1 VSYDGAGSV
10 KGFNDS
16 VAGNWTVTNDNLHR
30 MSKVTGALGGVAATA
45 TETYDHFGNR
55 NVEYLTSNG
64 NQQQPSPYLNF
75 TSGNNRVSNWSYDN
89 AGNLLSD
96 GSNNYLYDAENR
108 LCAVQPLPPLTGT
121 FGYFYAANG
130 PLLAL
135 GNLTS
140 FTCDLTKNGILTGG
154 GSLTNVYMAGPQ
166 GERLIETDGSF
177 NLKHYNVFWEG
188 KLLGTFT
195 GASDVQTNWHFAL
208 NDWLGTKRVTTTSAG
223 APWTSVVTAPFGDFQ
238 SQSGPG
244 TDPSEEHFTSKPRDP
259 NSNLDYF
266 GARYYNSN
274 LGRFMSP
281 DSGDG
286 GDSDPSNPQSWNL
299 YSYVQNNPLT
309 NTDPDGHD
317 CVTQTRTSDTTEFVS
332 VSGGTCS
339 GSVGDGQSQTY
350 VPGTVTGISVN
361 GGNSL
366 DIGYNSY
373 DGSSSGVTNASSAP
387 IPDNPGLAYGYGNN
401 AAGYNLL
408 GTTGATVGSVKGV
421 AAFYG
426 ASALGGAAVY
436 GAGLALGALGP
447 GAFSVPGILTLP
459 AVPSAIEKLQNLGIS
474 VQEASQIVGS
484 PASQRLVDNLNN
496 GNINWVQNIDGK
508 LIRIT
513 TDPNAQRIISAGI
526 MRANQVTNGIA
537 SGRFTTN

>member
-195 GASDVQTNWHFAL
+195 GATDVQTNWHFAL

-223 APWTSVVTAPFGDFQ
+223 APWTSIISAPFGDFQ
-238 SQSGPG
+238 SQTGPG
-244 TDPSEEHFTSKPRDP
+244 TDPSEEHFTSKVRDP

-281 DSGDG
+281 DWSAHAEPVPYASLG
-286 GDSDPSNPQSWNL
+286 NPQSLNL
-299 YSYVQNNPLT
+299 YAYVNDNPLSQ
-309 NTDPDGHD
+309 TDGDGHIGDCPLIIAGAGGGD
-317 CVTQTRTSDTTEFVS
+317 CVPGGVVVQTPPSDGETGGAQVGEATKMQ
-332 VSGGTCS
+332 SGAAI
-339 GSVGDGQSQTY
+339 
-350 VPGTVTGISVN
+350 PGTLGMQFVG
-361 GGNSL
+361 
-366 DIGYNSY
+366 
-373 DGSSSGVTNASSAP
+373 
-387 IPDNPGLAYGYGNN
+387 GYGI
-401 AAGYNLL
+401 GKLGVGLL
-408 GTTGATVGSVKGV
+408 GEL
-421 AAFYG
+421 F
-426 ASALGGAAVY
+426 SAVSSW
-436 GAGLALGALGP
+436 
-447 GAFSVPGILTLP
+447 FLP
-459 AVPSAIEKLQNLGIS
+459 AVIDLSGLTTAERQIVAELTAQGDTVVPIARGAGKTADFLVNGVETELKTLDSAGTNTLKNAIQSAAKQTNQNILIDARNVGINS
-474 VQEASQIVGS
+474 SDVVSQIQRAQGNVG
-484 PASQRLVDNLNN
+484 NL
-496 GNINWVQNIDGK
+496 
-508 LIRIT
+508 
-513 TDPNAQRIISAGI
+513 
-526 MRANQVTNGIA
+526 
-537 SGRFTTN
+537 SGRVTVLTQDGVVKY